1 MCLLD
6 RGRLGWSC
14 RALIFLL
21 CMNRTK
27 LWIVLG
33 LIAVVGG
40 YFWWSNRSSSGS
52 AGAVKY
58 TTAAVEKGT
67 ISASVSGSGNVTVDQ
82 QATIDPTISGTV
94 TGLSVSVGDAVKKGQ
109 VLFSIE
115 NDQLDVNLANAAASL
130 KQAENAVFSAN
141 IAKDQA
147 RDAYNTRT
155 GTTLNKNILKQKI
168 ESARAGIVVAEQN
181 LVVAKLGYQKA
192 RDDASKRRVT
202 SPIDGTVNE
211 INIKNGDDLGSNA
224 SSSAKVTPIIVGDL
238 STVKASVSVNE
249 VDIAHVALGQ
259 KAMMTLSALD
269 GLSLSGTVEKM
280 DSLGTISSGIVTYSV
295 TIGFDAPDER
305 VKPGM
310 SVSASII
317 SDVKSDTLIV
327 PNSAVKTD
335 ASGSYVQVLSNG
347 VPEKKSVTTG
357 LSNSTSTE
365 IVKGLDV
372 GENVVTKTVNSTA
385 TTSTQSS
392 GIRIPGLGGGR

>member
-1 MCLLD
+1 MIPYC
-6 RGRLGWSC
+6 
-14 RALIFLL
+14 ALVFLL
-21 CMNRTK
+21 CMNRKK
-27 LWIVLG
+27 LWAVLG
-33 LIAVVGG
+33 LITVVVGG

-52 AGAVKY
+52 AGTVKY
-58 TTAAVEKGT
+58 TTAVVEKGT
-67 ISASVSGSGNVTVDQ
+67 ISASISGSGNVTVDQ

-130 KQAENAVFSAN
+130 KQAENAVFLAN

-181 LVVAKLGYQKA
+181 LAVAKLSYQKA

-224 SSSAKVTPIIVGDL
+224 LSSAKVTPIIVGDL

-249 VDIAHVALGQ
+249 VDIAQVALGQ
-259 KAMMTLSALD
+259 KATMTLSALD

-280 DSLGTISSGIVTYSV
+280 DSLGTISSGIVTYNV

-317 SDVKSDTLIV
+317 FDVKSDTLIV

-335 ASGSYVQVLSNG
+335 TSGSYVQVLSGG

-365 IVKGLDV
+365 IVKGLDA

>member
-1 MCLLD
+1 M
-6 RGRLGWSC
+6 
-14 RALIFLL
+14 I
-21 CMNRTK
+21 
-27 LWIVLG
+27 
-33 LIAVVGG
+33 
-40 YFWWSNRSSSGS
+40 
-52 AGAVKY
+52 
-58 TTAAVEKGT
+58 
-67 ISASVSGSGNVTVDQ
+67 VDQ

-168 ESARAGIVVAEQN
+168 ESARANIVVAEQN

-365 IVKGLDV
+365 IVKGLDA

>member
-1 MCLLD
+1 
-6 RGRLGWSC
+6 
-14 RALIFLL
+14 
-21 CMNRTK
+21 MNRKK
-27 LWIVLG
+27 LWAVLG
-33 LIAVVGG
+33 LITVVVGG

-52 AGAVKY
+52 AGTVKY
-58 TTAAVEKGT
+58 TTAVVEKGT
-67 ISASVSGSGNVTVDQ
+67 ISASISGSGNVTVDQ

-130 KQAENAVFSAN
+130 KQAENAVFLAN

-181 LVVAKLGYQKA
+181 LAVAKLSYQKA

-224 SSSAKVTPIIVGDL
+224 LSSAKVTPIIVGDL

-249 VDIAHVALGQ
+249 VDIAQVALGQ
-259 KAMMTLSALD
+259 KATMTLSALD

-280 DSLGTISSGIVTYSV
+280 DSLGTISSGIVTYNV

-317 SDVKSDTLIV
+317 FDVKSDTLIV

-335 ASGSYVQVLSNG
+335 TSGSYVQVLSGG

-365 IVKGLDV
+365 IVKGLDA